1 MARVEGRKV
10 HVSRTVDLV
19 ATLAAGAVGATVAVL
34 TIGANLVLVLPAV
47 VGVGAVALLTRRP

>member
-1 MARVEGRKV
+1 MARAQNHRM
-10 HVSRTVDLV
+10 HLSRTADLV
-19 ATLAAGAVGATVAVL
+19 ATVAAGAAGAAVAVL